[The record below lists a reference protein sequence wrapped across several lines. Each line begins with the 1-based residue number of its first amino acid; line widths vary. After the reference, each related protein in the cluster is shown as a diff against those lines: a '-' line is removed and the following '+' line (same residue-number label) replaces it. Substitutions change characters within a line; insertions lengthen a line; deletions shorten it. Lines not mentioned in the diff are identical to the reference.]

1 MRTITTLFS
10 HYSMVSETNV
20 PVRHSCSAP
29 SKLVNKM
36 HDVRQTDILVMD
48 FRQAFDKVC
57 HRLVVTKLMRNGKD
71 IHGKDI
77 R

>member
-1 MRTITTLFS
+1 MNHANHHHIFFS

-29 SKLVNKM
+29 SKLVNNM

-48 FRQAFDKVC
+48 FR
-57 HRLVVTKLMRNGKD
+57 
-71 IHGKDI
+71 
-77 R
+77 